1 MPLITTLVNVS
12 LLMQKYKVIKRVKKP
27 YFDLKIDMMKAYDI
41 VELSYLHNCLLK
53 LGFATT

>member
-1 MPLITTLVNVS
+1 MPDTLVNVS

-41 VELSYLHNCLLK
+41 VELSYLHDCLLK